1 MQRRSSPAEGLLH
14 PRSPV
19 MQRGMCEA
27 KQYVDKSSASKCLKK
42 RNFKN
47 KPTQLNSKTRP
58 NTIEFDGFNYARLI
72 DMHRFARNL
81 KHVYTLAYDN
91 NHMDGQ
97 PKVDGRD
104 VAEVET

>member
-1 MQRRSSPAEGLLH
+1 MSCFESKKLTIPAL
-14 PRSPV
+14 
-19 MQRGMCEA
+19 A
-27 KQYVDKSSASKCLKK
+27 SALVCRFMCLKK